1 MKNQSENEKM
11 INQVNDALIDLR
23 NRVKKKKFLKMKI
36 PMKQLILWKKSLTLT
51 NNNKVKGSKY

>member
-23 NRVKKKKFLKMKI
+23 NRIKKKEVPENENPNEAIDIVEKVLDFN
-36 PMKQLILWKKSLTLT
+36 KQ
-51 NNNKVKGSKY
+51 